1 MAREGRWNFYALR
14 VDDQPAS
21 IYLDLSLADEVQADE
36 YPVMAWLRV
45 EMREPREDGLSS
57 QQEFDALVAL
67 EDRVV
72 PLLTAAGRAVYAGRN
87 TSSGCRDFYF
97 YLAQGEAWDEQ
108 VEQAMRAASEYR
120 YQSGHRPDPTWSTYH
135 EFLYPDPRTRE
146 SMENRDVCAVLEDR
160 GDELRQPRDID
171 HWAYFPSPDARD
183 EFLRKAAAI
192 GFENRTPNRDDDE
205 EQEWGAQVFRRDV
218 PAYGAI
224 DDICLPLYD
233 LAHECGG
240 RYDGWECEV
249 VIQPS

>member
-21 IYLDLSLADEVQADE
+21 IYLDLSLADEVSADD

-45 EMREPREDGLSS
+45 EMREPRDDGLSS
-57 QQEFDALVAL
+57 QQEFDALMAL
-67 EDRVV
+67 EDRVI
-72 PLLTAAGRAVYAGRN
+72 PLLVPDGQGIYAGRN

-97 YLAQGEAWDEQ
+97 YLAQGDSWDAQ
-108 VEQAMRAASEYR
+108 VGWVMRAVPEYR
-120 YQSGHRPDPTWSTYH
+120 YQSGHRPDPTWSAYH
-135 EFLYPDPRTRE
+135 EFLYPGPRERE
-146 SMENRDVCAVLEDR
+146 SIENRDVCAALEDR
-160 GDELRQPRDID
+160 GDALQQPRDID
-171 HWAYFPSPDARD
+171 HWAYFPSASARD
-183 EFLRKAAAI
+183 EFLQQATVM
-192 GFENRTPNRDDDE
+192 GFENRTPNRDDDG

-249 VIQPS
+249 VTEDS

>member
-21 IYLDLSLADEVQADE
+21 IYLDLSLADEVRVDE

-72 PLLTAAGRAVYAGRN
+72 PLLAPDGQGVYAGRN

-97 YLAQGEAWDEQ
+97 YLAHGDTWDAR
-108 VEQAMRAASEYR
+108 VDQAMRTSPHYR

-135 EFLYPDPRTRE
+135 EFLYPNPRTRE
-146 SMENRDVCAVLEDR
+146 SMENRDVCAALEER
-160 GDELRQPRDID
+160 GDTLQQPREIC
-171 HWAYFPSPDARD
+171 HWAYFPSAVARD
-183 EFLRKAAAI
+183 EFLRRAGAM
-192 GFENRTPNRDDDE
+192 GFSSRAPDRDDDG

-218 PAYGAI
+218 PAYDAI

>member
-1 MAREGRWNFYALR
+1 VAREGRWNFYALR

-21 IYLDLSLADEVQADE
+21 IYLDLSLADDVPAEN

-45 EMREPREDGLSS
+45 QMREPRDDGLSS
-57 QQEFDALVAL
+57 QQEFEALIVL

-72 PLLTAAGRAVYAGRN
+72 PLLAPDGQGVYAGRN

-97 YLAQGEAWDEQ
+97 YVAQGHAWHAQ
-108 VEQAMRAASEYR
+108 VEQAMRASPEYR
-120 YQSGHRPDPTWSTYH
+120 YQSGHRPDPTWNTYH

-160 GDELRQPRDID
+160 GDALQQPRDID

-183 EFLRKAAAI
+183 EFLRRAAAM
-192 GFENRTPNRDDDE
+192 GFENRTPDRDDDG

-218 PAYGAI
+218 PAYDVI
-224 DDICLPLYD
+224 DEICLPLYD
-233 LAHECGG
+233 LANECGG
-240 RYDGWECEV
+240 RYDGWECEA
-249 VIQPS
+249 ISRPS

>member
-21 IYLDLSLADEVQADE
+21 IYLDLSLADEVATDE

-45 EMREPREDGLSS
+45 EMREPRDDGLSS

-72 PLLTAAGRAVYAGRN
+72 PLLAPDGHGVYAGRN

-97 YLAQGEAWDEQ
+97 YVAQGDAWDAQ
-108 VEQAMRAASEYR
+108 VERAMRAAPEYR
-120 YQSGHRPDPTWSTYH
+120 YQSGCRSDPAWSTYH
-135 EFLYPDPRTRE
+135 GFLYPDPRTRE
-146 SMENRDVCAVLEDR
+146 SMENRDVCAALEEQ
-160 GDELRQPRDID
+160 GDALRQPRDID
-171 HWAYFPSPDARD
+171 HWASFPSASARD
-183 EFLRKAAAI
+183 EFLHKAAGM
-192 GFENRTPNRDDDE
+192 GFENRTPDRDDDAE
-205 EQEWGAQVFRRDV
+205 HGWRAQVFRRDV

-233 LAHECGG
+233 LAGECGG
-240 RYDGWECEV
+240 SYDGWECEV
-249 VIQPS
+249 VARTS

>member
-21 IYLDLSLADEVQADE
+21 IYLDLSLADEVRTDD

-45 EMREPREDGLSS
+45 EMRDPRDDGLSS
-57 QQEFDALVAL
+57 QQEFDALIAL

-72 PLLTAAGRAVYAGRN
+72 PLLATEGRGVYAGRN

-97 YLAQGEAWDEQ
+97 YLTAGDAWDEQ

-120 YQSGHRPDPTWSTYH
+120 YQSGHRPDPTWSTYR
-135 EFLYPDPRTRE
+135 EFLFPDARTRE

-160 GDELRQPRDID
+160 GDALRQPREIY
-171 HWAYFPSPDARD
+171 HWAYFSSSDARD
-183 EFLRKAAAI
+183 EFLRRAAAI
-192 GFENRTPNRDDDE
+192 GFKSRTQNNDDDG
-205 EQEWGAQVFRRDV
+205 EQGWGAQVFRRDV
-218 PAYGAI
+218 PAYDTI

-233 LAHECGG
+233 LASECGG
-240 RYDGWECEV
+240 RYDGWECEA
-249 VIQPS
+249 ISRPS